1 MMEDLREQQ
10 KEALLTA
17 RDYIGK
23 LLDAVDVVGVE
34 LSGEEQEDT
43 KEYLDTILKGVN
55 WTIEVLKRT
64 IDYVNENEEL
74 IQKESVNDRMLHFSS
89 VYESSNR
96 QALNEA
102 LQSDVKTYLS
112 EFMFAIDTRNSY
124 TS

>member
-1 MMEDLREQQ
+1 MEDLREQQ

-96 QALNEA
+96 EALNEA
-102 LQSDVKTYLS
+102 LHSDIKTYLA
-112 EFMFAIDTRNSY
+112 EFLFAIDTRNSY
-124 TS
+124 IS

>member
-1 MMEDLREQQ
+1 MEDLREQQ

-55 WTIEVLKRT
+55 WTIEV
-64 IDYVNENEEL
+64 
-74 IQKESVNDRMLHFSS
+74 
-89 VYESSNR
+89 
-96 QALNEA
+96 
-102 LQSDVKTYLS
+102 
-112 EFMFAIDTRNSY
+112 
-124 TS
+124 

>member
-1 MMEDLREQQ
+1 MEDMREQQ

-23 LLDAVDVVGVE
+23 LLNAVDVVGVE
-34 LSGEEQEDT
+34 LSGAEQEDT
-43 KEYLDTILKGVN
+43 QEYLDTIIKGVN
-55 WTIEVLKRT
+55 WTLEILNRT

-96 QALNEA
+96 EALNEA
-102 LQSDVKTYLS
+102 LHSDIKTYLA
-112 EFMFAIDTRNSY
+112 EFLFAIDTRNSY
-124 TS
+124 IS

>member
-1 MMEDLREQQ
+1 MEDLREQQ

-55 WTIEVLKRT
+55 WTIEILNRT